1 MLFFFLQTDTEG
13 KIFVPFPTINLEQ
26 IQEAERISQTQS
38 DSKELE
44 KTYLE
49 QLEEIRIRHTTTS
62 SPSVDE

>member
-1 MLFFFLQTDTEG
+1 M
-13 KIFVPFPTINLEQ
+13 PFPTINLEQ
-26 IQEAERISQTQS
+26 IQEAERISQTKS
-38 DSKELE
+38 DSQELE